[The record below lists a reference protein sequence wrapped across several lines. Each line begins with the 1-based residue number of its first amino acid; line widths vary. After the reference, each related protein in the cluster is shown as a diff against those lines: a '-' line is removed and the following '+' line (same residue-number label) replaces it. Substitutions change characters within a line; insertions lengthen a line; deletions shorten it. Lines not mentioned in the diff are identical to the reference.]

1 MRPIIPHAPVH
12 FVMRLVGAGGYRML
26 LACRVIGAILITLM
40 VIGLA
45 GGIAISNNSS
55 KILNNFEGRVST
67 GRYPDGQS
75 SKPSKNNNN
84 YYPGPRMSPESSE
97 PPAGGQD
104 PDIQDRFH
112 IIAP

>member
-1 MRPIIPHAPVH
+1 MRQITPRPLVSIIGY
-12 FVMRLVGAGGYRML
+12 LSGGYR
-26 LACRVIGAILITLM
+26 AFQVIGAILITLV

-67 GRYPDGQS
+67 GRCPAGQS
-75 SKPSKNNNN
+75 SQPSKNNNNN
-84 YYPGPRMSPESSE
+84 YYPGPRMSPESSQ